1 MFGRFPLN
9 VLLSGRPSAPLR
21 KLQIQC
27 IRTVLKEDFLQGN
40 NTFMHSWNFERDF
53 SHKEKS
59 TVCFNRNISEIQNA
73 LKFQDLKIDVYLN
86 LCIQLQLL
94 PRREWNLIG
103 FKSPPVS
110 AG

>member
-40 NTFMHSWNFERDF
+40 NTFMHS
-53 SHKEKS
+53 
-59 TVCFNRNISEIQNA
+59 
-73 LKFQDLKIDVYLN
+73 
-86 LCIQLQLL
+86 
-94 PRREWNLIG
+94 
-103 FKSPPVS
+103 
-110 AG
+110 